1 MHACE
6 CQNAQERDTP
16 GASCSAGVVKVWIWR
31 TACDPARPTMHHAV
45 QKGMKDRDRR
55 GKKLIENP
63 RNTGEVA
70 SVDAAQP
77 F

>member
-55 GKKLIENP
+55 GEN
-63 RNTGEVA
+63 
-70 SVDAAQP
+70 
-77 F
+77 

>member
-31 TACDPARPTMHHAV
+31 TACDLARPTMHHAV
-45 QKGMKDRDRR
+45 QKGMKDRDHWGKINRKPPKYR
-55 GKKLIENP
+55 GI
-63 RNTGEVA
+63 REVDTA
-70 SVDAAQP
+70 
-77 F
+77 